1 MIKKIILILFS
12 SFLTLICCEILV
24 RFTYPQ
30 NLKGYYME
38 QNESGLWK
46 LKNNYKYYDRFKGK
60 TYIYKTG
67 SYRNRLTNPK
77 KNKKKQV
84 LILGDSFTFGYRLSD
99 EYTYVERLQNEFPEY
114 YFVNS
119 ASPNWGLSDYTR
131 FVEDYCEDF
140 ESKKIIIFLNTDDIG
155 RVFFSNQYLLALYSK
170 FP

>member
-24 RFTYPQ
+24 RFIYPQ

-38 QNESGLWK
+38 QNQSGLWK

-77 KNKKKQV
+77 KKIKNK
-84 LILGDSFTFGYRLSD
+84 F
-99 EYTYVERLQNEFPEY
+99 
-114 YFVNS
+114 
-119 ASPNWGLSDYTR
+119 
-131 FVEDYCEDF
+131 
-140 ESKKIIIFLNTDDIG
+140 
-155 RVFFSNQYLLALYSK
+155 
-170 FP
+170 